1 MLSVGRQRIRH
12 GSSRVQALG
21 LGRASTVKGP
31 SPRGRSLP
39 ISAASSSSSVS
50 SSPLSPDWKT
60 IWSFSTRPAPNLVF
74 RSACAA
80 GGPGPRQTSR
90 PARAKLPLP
99 FLLRRRRR
107 SSSRSGLPPLLP
119 LRAQPR
125 TVRRELAR
133 AREGGGLWRGAAG
146 WDGKRGVREA
156 VWHAGRSARHH
167 QGRRLRGQD
176 QGAAPGPSR
185 PEGRPRPSPHP
196 SPAPPLPFI
205 PREQAGIRAARM
217 PAVAVPPR
225 TRHEASGASGA
236 LRREARAAAVLSP
249 AVEQVD
255 KLYDQL
261 CELAVR
267 QAPHQA

>member
-1 MLSVGRQRIRH
+1 M
-12 GSSRVQALG
+12 
-21 LGRASTVKGP
+21 
-31 SPRGRSLP
+31 
-39 ISAASSSSSVS
+39 
-50 SSPLSPDWKT
+50 
-60 IWSFSTRPAPNLVF
+60 
-74 RSACAA
+74 
-80 GGPGPRQTSR
+80 
-90 PARAKLPLP
+90 
-99 FLLRRRRR
+99 
-107 SSSRSGLPPLLP
+107 
-119 LRAQPR
+119 
-125 TVRRELAR
+125 
-133 AREGGGLWRGAAG
+133 
-146 WDGKRGVREA
+146 
-156 VWHAGRSARHH
+156 WHAGRSARHH